1 MQPDRTSWTPEGFI
15 PVSQLDVHG
24 GKKPVKR
31 TGGLVPFGCMLTD
44 QNRREK
50 LLYSRLFVGL
60 SSHMLLKLYVLL
72 YS

>member
-50 LLYSRLFVGL
+50 LL
-60 SSHMLLKLYVLL
+60 
-72 YS
+72 